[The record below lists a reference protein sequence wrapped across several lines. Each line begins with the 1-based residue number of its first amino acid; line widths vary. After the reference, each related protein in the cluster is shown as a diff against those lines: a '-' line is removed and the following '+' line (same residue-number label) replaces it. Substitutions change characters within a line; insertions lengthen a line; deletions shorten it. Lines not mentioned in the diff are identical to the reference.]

1 MSGFAVLGAETTFCR
16 AASLFVSLRLL
27 LHPPAQPLH
36 SSPTPCRS
44 AIELVRAGTEPASVK
59 LKICPAAELP
69 LQFHPHQALR
79 LAGAPESNAKTLF
92 LSPSLSLSPPSTKP
106 GRARNKGDRRAHSG
120 RDATV
125 ALFCTPAVRGTRQSK
140 WSASITTTL
149 PAAKRAEEGRETTVR
164 FGLWREISKGCHPD
178 PVVEPASSSPFD
190 TLPHPT
196 QNRLRNSQTRNPPS
210 QPTPHQVIFTSLD
223 RQQTCRIIG

>member
-1 MSGFAVLGAETTFCR
+1 MPQMPQPSGMSGAMSSFAVLGAETTFCR
-16 AASLFVSLRLL
+16 AASLFVPLRLL

-44 AIELVRAGTEPASVK
+44 AIELVHAGTEPASVK

-92 LSPSLSLSPPSTKP
+92 LSPSLSLSPPSTK
-106 GRARNKGDRRAHSG
+106 GDRRAHSG

-125 ALFCTPAVRGTRQSK
+125 ALFCTRAVRGTRQSK

-149 PAAKRAEEGRETTVR
+149 PAAKRREQKSAGRLPY
-164 FGLWREISKGCHPD
+164 GS
-178 PVVEPASSSPFD
+178 ASGEKSGRV
-190 TLPHPT
+190 T
-196 QNRLRNSQTRNPPS
+196 
-210 QPTPHQVIFTSLD
+210 I
-223 RQQTCRIIG
+223 RIP